1 MTFLRAAALAA
12 LIFALCPLAK
22 ADPVKIRADWN
33 IIPGQFAPLIP
44 TVPHY
49 APDVYRH
56 YGKSYV
62 VEPLHLAGGGA
73 TLTALAVGETDLS
86 TLSPQA
92 LVLGVTT
99 PSSICASSASR
110 SRPRCRAICKLISG

>member
-1 MTFLRAAALAA
+1 MVMKFLRSAALAA
-12 LIFALCPLAK
+12 LLLALCAPAK
-22 ADPVKIRADWN
+22 ADPLKIRTDWN

-62 VEPLHLAGGGA
+62 VEPLHLAVKVA
-73 TLTALAVGETDLS
+73 PPPARLS
-86 TLSPQA
+86 GSTRP
-92 LVLGVTT
+92 
-99 PSSICASSASR
+99 ISA
-110 SRPRCRAICKLISG
+110 P